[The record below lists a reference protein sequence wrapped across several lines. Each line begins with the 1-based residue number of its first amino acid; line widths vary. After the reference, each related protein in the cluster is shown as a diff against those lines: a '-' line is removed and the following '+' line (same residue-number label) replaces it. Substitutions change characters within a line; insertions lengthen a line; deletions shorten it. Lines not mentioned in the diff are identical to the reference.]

1 MLDWITNKNKSYPE
15 FWKTYLS
22 KFETKPVTK
31 RFVILTTEKSGLN
44 ITKDVIFSI
53 GAIAVAN
60 DGIVINDN
68 FDVVLLQ
75 YKYLHD
81 NGLSNEFLIES
92 KQIKLAEPQ
101 AIQAFV
107 EYIGDAVLVGTK
119 INFDID
125 MFNFALDKLKCG
137 RLKNEALDIEIMYN
151 KWKETNDK
159 STEIG
164 DLNSLLEYRE
174 NDKLSNS
181 EDAYSLAL
189 YFLKLKNRLN
199 IK

>member
-1 MLDWITNKNKSYPE
+1 MLDWITNKNKSFPE

-125 MFNFALDKLKCG
+125 MFNFALDKLSCG

-199 IK
+199 LK

>member
-53 GAIAVAN
+53 GAIAVVN

-125 MFNFALDKLKCG
+125 MFNFALDKLNCG

>member
-53 GAIAVAN
+53 GAIAVVN

-125 MFNFALDKLKCG
+125 MFNFALDKLNCG

-151 KWKETNDK
+151 KWKETNYK

>member
-53 GAIAVAN
+53 GAIAVVN

-125 MFNFALDKLKCG
+125 MFNFALDKLNCG
-137 RLKNEALDIEIMYN
+137 RLKNEALDIEIMYY

>member
-22 KFETKPVTK
+22 KFENKPVTK

-53 GAIAVAN
+53 GAIAVVN

-125 MFNFALDKLKCG
+125 MFNFALDKLSCG